1 MRLHHEVGPSQA
13 GKTHWDFLV
22 KEMIWMADD
31 FDKETK
37 KKNGDAK
44 RLVRAAKKQLQEK
57 QQAHDRLIRE

>member
-1 MRLHHEVGPSQA
+1 MGKSQE

-37 KKNGDAK
+37 KKNADAK
-44 RLVRAAKKQLQEK
+44 RLVRATKKQIQEK
-57 QQAHDRLIRE
+57 